1 MSENIDQGILLRQVY
16 ETNDGNVLAK
26 N

>member
-1 MSENIDQGILLRQVY
+1 MSENIDQGILLRQVH